1 MRAERK
7 RATASTMAQRNSTAR
22 LYRRVPRQ
30 ASIIDE
36 VLASLVFLLESQH
49 TAPSER
55 HTVLVAIDEMI
66 RWKID
71 AGLLQGAC
79 R

>member
-1 MRAERK
+1 MRAESK

-22 LYRRVPRQ
+22 LYCRVPRQ
-30 ASIIDE
+30 ASIINE
-36 VLASLVFLLESQH
+36 ILASLVFLLESRH
-49 TAPSER
+49 TASSER

-71 AGLLQGAC
+71 ASLMKRAC